1 MSSQDYS
8 RSIISS
14 LFSPPPGQPTQ
25 ESFIAYVA
33 TYEDQPGSSTR
44 KARFLILSA
53 LRDGRLRMHKA
64 KQNANG
70 SFSIGKT
77 WGLEDLQ
84 RVEVGKRL
92 VQGRMQPLEFT
103 LVINNKTY
111 RYDTD
116 LPSSQQAQF
125 LVTMV
130 RCWRR
135 FMAGRN
141 APDLALIGFSVDSPN
156 PSSGG
161 PPPPQQQQPSGS
173 SMSGPSRP
181 SASGPPSRP
190 SQSGPPPPHGPP
202 RPSYSSQSAQ
212 PGPPPPS
219 SQHRPSSAAS
229 NASSARPSLSQS
241 QQSDYSLPPNSRPSA
256 GPSGGGGAPPPGS
269 QRPSNASAYSMA
281 NAAPGRPESPLRRP
295 SAAQGPLDRGP
306 APGHGGGERA
316 PSRTSISSVREA
328 NGSSG
333 PSASGGRKAS
343 IAPDPRSGGGAP
355 PTSSSSSSRQGS
367 ASTGAGVPPSRRPTA
382 DRERDA
388 APIGIGI
395 DFSGGAGLPQQAP
408 GASTRPPGRML
419 ADEPGPPPMGAAG
432 SSGRFKGAG
441 SKPGAPPK
449 GGRSSPASSKSPG
462 GTAGEADTPSPFA
475 PSAASLSATTVPI
488 PGILARKLPKTAEED
503 HTLIVDEETVLSN
516 VEEMLEGF
524 EWRGGLGGALNGGGT
539 YGGGAGGGGGG
550 MGGGA
555 GGKKEGR
562 SKADE
567 IEKRLVGELKAL
579 EAASIHAIMESDD
592 RVTGV
597 IKQLDDALAE
607 LDKMELVVGVYKTQ
621 LNLMTDDIAHIESQ
635 NRGLQV
641 QTSNQR
647 ALLAELDKLMSTIHI
662 PASDLT
668 ALIQESLENPQGI
681 ERLERAAVSV
691 YKALLSTRD
700 TAVGDMAAASERLG
714 EYHAKANQFCKRV
727 FDFLSIMFKF
737 QVDQILNP
745 KDAATRSKTQLP
757 SHQVMEDF
765 LGRYCGLMLF
775 VKEIDAAR
783 YGQICGAYFTAMSD
797 LHRQE
802 IQELMSALRGQVRK
816 ASDDDLEAS
825 FTTKESPT
833 MRQQSMRRVG
843 TIARSPLE
851 GGKKDKDKDGKL
863 SASEAFGRALQQVT
877 PHLTREQG
885 FIADFL
891 HISPL
896 DSSITFADYMMLE
909 TFFRRG
915 ASSYLAQ
922 QAQAG
927 KLRDIRA
934 AMESVFG
941 WLEAEVKDWIEGVL
955 GRDSMQIVGILAAL
969 DRFILH
975 GEEDRNEFLMRTL
988 QKQYQR
994 SLAALE
1000 RSCKEQVKSIEQTKL
1015 TLKKRKGVVPFVR
1028 IFPLFVARVESQLDN
1043 CDNLNIRGV
1052 INVQYERIVATM
1064 FDSLQQMA
1072 KMDGEGQGQ
1081 GGEGKDQLNYHVIL
1095 VENMHHIIATFS
1107 NKQKV
1112 PALAPFVAQAREK
1125 YDQNL
1130 AAYIRL
1136 ILRRPLARVLD
1147 FFAGLEQLLRTTPP
1161 TEVSLHSA
1169 YTRSALRRTTSDVR
1183 SKDLRKAIDVLYK
1196 RVDKHF
1202 GGDVASPAAEQNEVL
1217 KTVWKATEDEMQR
1230 LVGNWKGLV
1239 AKCYP
1244 DEKSGGVEVD
1254 RNELHQFFKHA
1265 QVS

>member
-33 TYEDQPGSSTR
+33 TYEDQPGSSSR

-53 LRDGRLRMHKA
+53 LRDGRLRLHKA

-135 FMAGRN
+135 FMSGRN
-141 APDLALIGFSVDSPN
+141 APDLVLIGFSVDSPN
-156 PSSGG
+156 PTSGA
-161 PPPPQQQQPSGS
+161 PPPPQQPQPSSFSGPPGRS
-173 SMSGPSRP
+173 VTPSGPSGRP
-181 SASGPPSRP
+181 SASGP
-190 SQSGPPPPHGPP
+190 SQQQQQQQ
-202 RPSYSSQSAQ
+202 RPSYSSSSQ
-212 PGPPPPS
+212 PGPPPPPH
-219 SQHRPSSAAS
+219 QRPSSAAS
-229 NASSARPSLSQS
+229 NASSIPGSRPSLSQS
-241 QQSDYSLPPNSRPSA
+241 QQSDYSHPPAPSSRPSA
-256 GPSGGGGAPPPGS
+256 SGSAGPPGAPPAGPPGS

-281 NAAPGRPESPLRRP
+281 NAGARPESPLRKP
-295 SAAQGPLDRGP
+295 SVAQGPLDRGP
-306 APGHGGGERA
+306 PPGERGERA
-316 PSRTSISSVREA
+316 PSRPSISSMRDVAPAAGARK
-328 NGSSG
+328 
-333 PSASGGRKAS
+333 PSTV
-343 IAPDPRSGGGAP
+343 DPRSAIP
-355 PTSSSSSSRQGS
+355 QSASSSSSSSRQGS
-367 ASTGAGVPPSRRPTA
+367 ASASAPPTRRPTN
-382 DRERDA
+382 EGGP
-388 APIGIGI
+388 PIGIGI
-395 DFSGGAGLPQQAP
+395 DFSGGAGLPAP
-408 GASTRPPGRML
+408 LSPSATATRPPGRML
-419 ADEPGPPPMGAAG
+419 ADEPGPPPMGG
-432 SSGRFKGAG
+432 GGSSSGRYARKPSASAG
-441 SKPGAPPK
+441 PPNRVGSPSSHK
-449 GGRSSPASSKSPG
+449 KDTGGGDSSV
-462 GTAGEADTPSPFA
+462 EPSPFA

-488 PGILARKLPKTAEED
+488 PGILSRPLPKTAEED

-524 EWRGGLGGALNGGGT
+524 EWRGGLGGALQGGGT
-539 YGGGAGGGGGG
+539 GGYGI
-550 MGGGA
+550 
-555 GGKKEGR
+555 KKEGK

-621 LNLMTDDIAHIESQ
+621 LNLVTDDIAHIESQ

-662 PASDLT
+662 PSSDLT

-714 EYHAKANQFCKRV
+714 EYHAKASQFCKRV

-745 KDAATRSKTQLP
+745 KDGATRSKTQLP
-757 SHQVMEDF
+757 SHSVMEDF

-775 VKEIDAAR
+775 VKEIDGAR
-783 YGQICGAYFTAMSD
+783 YGQICSAYFTAMSD

-802 IQELMSALRGQVRK
+802 IQELMNALRGQVRK
-816 ASDDDLEAS
+816 ASDDELEAS
-825 FTTKESPT
+825 FTARESPT
-833 MRQQSMRRVG
+833 IRQQSMRRVG

-863 SASEAFGRALQQVT
+863 SASEAFGRALQQIT

-891 HISPL
+891 HIATL
-896 DSSITFADYMMLE
+896 DASITFADYMMLE

-922 QAQAG
+922 QAQQG
-927 KLRDIRA
+927 KLKDIRG
-934 AMESVFG
+934 AMELVFG
-941 WLEAEVKDWIEGVL
+941 WLEGEVRDWIEGVL
-955 GRDSMQIVGILAAL
+955 GRDSMQVVGILAAL

-994 SLAALE
+994 SLSALE
-1000 RSCKEQVKSIEQTKL
+1000 RSCKEQIKSIEQTKL

-1028 IFPLFVARVESQLDN
+1028 IFPLFVARVESQLDG

-1052 INVQYERIVATM
+1052 INAQYERIVATM
-1064 FDSLQQMA
+1064 FECLQQMA

-1112 PALAPFVAQAREK
+1112 AALAPFVAQAREK

-1136 ILRRPLARVLD
+1136 VLRRPLARVLD

-1169 YTRSALRRTTSDVR
+1169 YTRSALRRITSDVR
-1183 SKDLRKAIDVLYK
+1183 PKDLRKAIDALYK

-1202 GGDVASPAAEQNEVL
+1202 GGDVANPAAEQNEVL
-1217 KTVWKATEDEMQR
+1217 RTVWKATEDEMQR
-1230 LVGNWKGLV
+1230 LVGNWRGLV

-1244 DEKSGGVEVD
+1244 DEKSGGIEVD